1 MDFKFSKGTG
11 DAGQQDA
18 PGEKTNQSALLVL
31 LLLLVGGFSYLY
43 FFTGLIKPQQAP
55 QPVESPAPQV
65 VKMPLPAPDSAG
77 AGAEKNDAATKS
89 EPAAAKEAP
98 KAVVAKPAQPA
109 TAAQAVAVPA
119 AKPSP
124 PVKPKEEPKKPEP
137 PKAAEKKVQPAA
149 VADKKDKKPT
159 VAIVDE
165 KKPAAAKSQLPTV
178 KKAEP
183 VKPAGKSQA
192 AEVTPKPK
200 KAAAV
205 AVGTAK
211 AAPVQAASGGSWS
224 VLVGQY
230 VIEEALSADMGRVRK
245 AGLEPVVKAGSRKKS
260 AMNRLLLAEFA
271 NRGDAQAELARLKR
285 HTSDAFIMDQAGK
298 FAVYAGSY
306 LLDARA
312 SSEKERLAA
321 AGFKVSIKRAEIA
334 IPTQSLTVGPF
345 KDKKTAEVALG
356 KLKTTGVKAALV
368 NN

>member
-18 PGEKTNQSALLVL
+18 PGEKKNQSALLVL

-65 VKMPLPAPDSAG
+65 VKMPLPAPDSGVVA
-77 AGAEKNDAATKS
+77 ADKKDAASKS

-98 KAVVAKPAQPA
+98 KPAQPA
-109 TAAQAVAVPA
+109 AAAQAVAVSA
-119 AKPSP
+119 VKPSP
-124 PVKPKEEPKKPEP
+124 PAKPKEEPKKPEP
-137 PKAAEKKVQPAA
+137 PKAAEKKVQPAT
-149 VADKKDKKPT
+149 VADKKDKKPA
-159 VAIVDE
+159 VAKADE
-165 KKPAAAKSQLPTV
+165 KKPAVVKSQLPAV

-192 AEVTPKPK
+192 AEVTSKPK
-200 KAAAV
+200 KTAAV
-205 AVGTAK
+205 AAGSAK
-211 AAPVQAASGGSWS
+211 AAPGQAASGGSWS

-260 AMNRLLLAEFA
+260 AMNRLLLAEYA

-285 HTSDAFIMDQAGK
+285 HTSDAFIMDHAGK

-321 AGFKVSIKRAEIA
+321 AGFPVSIKRAEIA

-345 KDKKTAEVALG
+345 KDKKAAESALG
-356 KLKTTGVKAALV
+356 KLKTTGVKATLV
-368 NN
+368 SN

>member
-18 PGEKTNQSALLVL
+18 PGEKKNQSALLVL

-43 FFTGLIKPQQAP
+43 FFTGLIKPQQAT
-55 QPVESPAPQV
+55 QPAESQSPQV
-65 VKMPLPAPDSAG
+65 VKMPLPAPDNAG
-77 AGAEKNDAATKS
+77 AGADKNDAASKS

-98 KAVVAKPAQPA
+98 NAAPAKPAQPA
-109 TAAQAVAVPA
+109 TAAQAVALPA

-137 PKAAEKKVQPAA
+137 PKAAEKKVQPAPVA
-149 VADKKDKKPT
+149 VKKDQ
-159 VAIVDE
+159 
-165 KKPAAAKSQLPTV
+165 KPAAAKSQLPAV

-183 VKPAGKSQA
+183 VKPAGKLQT

-200 KAAAV
+200 KAAVV
-205 AVGTAK
+205 ATGAAKTA
-211 AAPVQAASGGSWS
+211 PGQAASGGSWS

-321 AGFKVSIKRAEIA
+321 AGFPVSIKRAEIA
-334 IPTQSLTVGPF
+334 IPTQRLTIGPF
-345 KDKKTAEVALG
+345 KDKKAAESALG
-356 KLKTTGVKAALV
+356 KLKTTGVKATLV

>member
-11 DAGQQDA
+11 DTDQQDA
-18 PGEKTNQSALLVL
+18 PGEKKNQSALLVL

-55 QPVESPAPQV
+55 QSVESPAPQV
-65 VKMPLPAPDSAG
+65 VKMPLPVPGSAG
-77 AGAEKNDAATKS
+77 AGADKTDAAPKS

-98 KAVVAKPAQPA
+98 KAVAAKPAQPA

-124 PVKPKEEPKKPEP
+124 PVKPKEESKKPEP
-137 PKAAEKKVQPAA
+137 PKVAEKKVQPAT
-149 VADKKDKKPT
+149 VADKKDQKTAVVK
-159 VAIVDE
+159 VDE
-165 KKPAAAKSQLPTV
+165 KKPAAVKSQLPAA

-205 AVGTAK
+205 AAGAVNSVPGLTAS
-211 AAPVQAASGGSWS
+211 AGPWS
-224 VLVGQY
+224 VLVGKY
-230 VIEEALSADMGRVRK
+230 VIEEALSVDMGRVRK

-260 AMNRLLLAEFA
+260 TMNRLQLAEFA
-271 NRGDAQAELARLKR
+271 SRSEAQAELARLKR

-298 FAVYAGSY
+298 FAVFAGSY

-321 AGFKVSIKRAEIA
+321 AGFKVSIKRTEIA

-345 KDKKTAEVALG
+345 KDKKTAESALG
-356 KLKTTGVKAALV
+356 KLKAVGVKAALV
-368 NN
+368 QN

>member
-18 PGEKTNQSALLVL
+18 PGEKKNQSALLVL

-55 QPVESPAPQV
+55 QPAESPAPQV

-77 AGAEKNDAATKS
+77 AGADKNDATPKS

-98 KAVVAKPAQPA
+98 KPAQPA
-109 TAAQAVAVPA
+109 TAVPA

-124 PVKPKEEPKKPEP
+124 PVKAKEEPKKPEP
-137 PKAAEKKVQPAA
+137 PKVAEKKVQPAT
-149 VADKKDKKPT
+149 VADKKDKKPA
-159 VAIVDE
+159 VAKADE
-165 KKPAAAKSQLPTV
+165 KKPAAVKSQLPAA

-183 VKPAGKSQA
+183 VKPAGKSQT

-200 KAAAV
+200 KTAAV
-205 AVGTAK
+205 ASGSAK

-224 VLVGQY
+224 VLLGQY

-271 NRGDAQAELARLKR
+271 SRGDAQAELARLKR

-306 LLDARA
+306 LLDVRA
-312 SSEKERLAA
+312 SSEKKRLTA
-321 AGFKVSIKRAEIA
+321 AGFPVSIKRAEIA

-345 KDKKTAEVALG
+345 KDKKAAESALG
-356 KLKTTGVKAALV
+356 KLKTTGVKATLV
-368 NN
+368 KN